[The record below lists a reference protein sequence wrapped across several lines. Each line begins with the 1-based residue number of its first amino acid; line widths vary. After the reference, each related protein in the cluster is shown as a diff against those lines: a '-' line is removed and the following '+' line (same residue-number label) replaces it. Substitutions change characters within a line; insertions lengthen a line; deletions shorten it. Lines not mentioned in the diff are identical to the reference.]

1 MSDLDSEL
9 DRYVLSHREGWLD
22 PLFVGLSIAG
32 SGALVWL
39 AVGVALTMLRR
50 NVAPFLYVA
59 ATALLT
65 NLVVSGLKYAV
76 GRDRPPAVILDPE
89 PLMEVPTTSS
99 FPSGHAA
106 TSFACALT
114 LARFAP
120 MLTIP
125 LFVLAALIA
134 FSRVYVGVHYPFDVL
149 AGTVLGLALATALP
163 RLLAALRRL
172 RPGTRA
178 D

>member
-1 MSDLDSEL
+1 MSDLDLEL

-22 PLFVGLSIAG
+22 PVFVGLSIAG

-39 AVGVALTMLRR
+39 VIGVALTVLRR
-50 NVAPFLYVA
+50 NVAPFLFVA
-59 ATALLT
+59 ATALLS
-65 NLVVSGLKYAV
+65 NLVVTGLKHAV
-76 GRDRPPAVILDPE
+76 GRDRPPSVILDPKA
-89 PLMEVPTTSS
+89 LMEVPTTSS
-99 FPSGHAA
+99 FPSGHST
-106 TSFACALT
+106 TSFACALM
-114 LARFAP
+114 LSRFAP
-120 MLTIP
+120 RLTIP
-125 LFVLAALIA
+125 LFILAGLIA

-163 RLLAALRRL
+163 RLLAALPRL

>member
-1 MSDLDSEL
+1 VGELDHDL
-9 DRYVLSHREGWLD
+9 DRYVLEHREGWLD
-22 PLFVGLSIAG
+22 PLFVSLSIAG

-39 AVGVALTMLRR
+39 AVGALLTVLRR
-50 NVAPFLYVA
+50 NVGPFLLVA

-65 NLVVSGLKYAV
+65 NLVVTGLKHAV
-76 GRDRPPAVILDPE
+76 GRDRPPAVILDPK

-106 TSFACALT
+106 TSFACALV

-120 MLTIP
+120 RLTIP

-149 AGTVLGLALATALP
+149 AGTALGLAIATALP
-163 RLLAALRRL
+163 RLLGALRRS
-172 RPGTRA
+172 RPARQAG
-178 D
+178 